1 MYVLAW
7 TIGTGGSDPEGHEDH
22 YEMFED
28 YSKAY
33 ERVEV
38 IKEAEGLWSYSLSVC
53 FDGSD
58 PQHYDYVG
66 MSKMDK
72 ANLCACMAL
81 LIPEDYTAMDL
92 GSTLLT
98 MADQFFVSKKD
109 LAEFFHAA
117 AEVAEAYD
125 ADQGGVTIQ

>member
-28 YSKAY
+28 YDKAY
-33 ERVEV
+33 ERAEA
-38 IKEAEGLWSYSLSVC
+38 IKEIEGLWSYNVSVC

-58 PQHYDYVG
+58 PQHFDYRG
-66 MSKMDK
+66 MSRMDK
-72 ANLCACMAL
+72 ARLCVCMAS

-98 MADQFFVSKKD
+98 VADPFFVSKKD
-109 LAEFFHAA
+109 VAEFFRMAA
-117 AEVAEAYD
+117 DVAEIAD
-125 ADQGGVTIQ
+125 ADQGVIIQ